1 MLTNKPAL
9 KTTLF
14 CACGIAAASVVEFG
28 FNWIIPIAG
37 GLLFLLLMC
46 HYLFKSS
53 GISFVLLFILIAFL
67 TGFFRLSLTET
78 SRLPDSHL
86 TKLNL
91 YDTYVTVD
99 GWVSDVIEYHHGGE
113 TITVSLSRIQARGIE
128 YSDIDGK
135 INVSL
140 RDSTM
145 RVGIGDN
152 IEMSGIL
159 VRPAERR
166 NPGEMN
172 SRTYLARK
180 DVYGILRIPDGAQ
193 ITVHAD
199 NRVNT
204 IKSVLIYPIRTFLST
219 TLKQFHTGQELAFL
233 QAILLGQRTGVET
246 DILNDFRNAGTLHIL
261 AVSGLHVGFIILI
274 IQSVLMFFPLGKR
287 WQSVF
292 LIVIVL
298 VYILLTGAR
307 PPVLRAGIFACLYY
321 FGITIQRRRDTWNIL
336 GVTALLILLMNPN
349 TLFDPGFQ
357 LSFAAIAGILY
368 FKGSIQPI
376 IYKLEGMTKPFS
388 FLWLWRQTISLFFMS
403 AGAFFGTSFFMAYHF
418 HYLVPGGIFTSVIIV
433 PLATLTVGLGLA
445 ELLFGSMSVQLGSAI
460 GATNDV
466 LIQTIFAI
474 NRFAGDVSFM
484 RFIIGHYEIIWVLI
498 SIASVFFIVL
508 VYTKPLFFRITLG
521 SAGIVVLIL
530 WALWLNRPIPV
541 MNVTFLDVG
550 QGDATVISFPDDT
563 HWLIDG
569 GNSWDTGDAGNRH
582 VIPYL
587 RWAGIRKLDGVF
599 LSHPNRDHYG
609 GLESVMRHV
618 EVGKFYES
626 IDSQQFIVE
635 DEFFNLLQTKGI
647 ERKLIHAGDSIIS
660 RRSSHQEDKSED
672 WRMYVLSPSLRL
684 NPDSYYGNTNDISM
698 TLLIQYGQTKL
709 LITSDIGFEVENEIL
724 VKYGSFLDSD
734 ILKVAHHGSKYSS
747 DVNFLEAVSP
757 QFSVISSG
765 KFNSY
770 GHPAPETL
778 QRLRKVTT
786 EILRTDS
793 GGAIEFV
800 SDGMQWSIVHKANKY
815 HITD

>member
-1 MLTNKPAL
+1 M
-9 KTTLF
+9 
-14 CACGIAAASVVEFG
+14 
-28 FNWIIPIAG
+28 
-37 GLLFLLLMC
+37 FLLLIC
-46 HYLFKSS
+46 NYLFKSS
-53 GISFVLLFILIAFL
+53 RTLFVLLFTLIAFL
-67 TGFFRLSLTET
+67 IGFFRLSLTET
-78 SRLPDSHL
+78 SHLPDSHL

-91 YDTYVTVD
+91 YDTYVTVE
-99 GWVSDVIEYHHGGE
+99 GRVSDMIEYHHGGE
-113 TITVSLSRIQARGIE
+113 RLTVSPSRIQARGRE
-128 YSDIDGK
+128 YSEIDGK
-135 INVSL
+135 INISL

-152 IEMSGIL
+152 IELSGML

-172 SRTYLARK
+172 IRTYLARK
-180 DVYGILRIPDGAQ
+180 DIYGILRVPDGAK
-193 ITVHAD
+193 ITVHAN
-199 NRVNT
+199 NRVNS
-204 IKSVLIYPIRTFLST
+204 IKGALIYPIRTFLST

-233 QAILLGQRTGVET
+233 QAILLGQRTGVEA

-274 IQSVLMFFPLGKR
+274 LQSVLMFFPLGKR
-287 WQSVF
+287 WQSVL

-298 VYILLTGAR
+298 VYILITGAR

-336 GVTALLILLMNPN
+336 GVAALLILLMNPG

-357 LSFAAIAGILY
+357 LSFTAIAGILY
-368 FKGSIQPI
+368 FKGTMQPI
-376 IYKLEGMTKPFS
+376 ICNSEGMAEPFS
-388 FLWLWRQTISLFFMS
+388 FLWLWRQSISLFFMS
-403 AGAFFGTSFFMAYHF
+403 AGAFFGTSFFMACHF
-418 HYLVPGGIFTSVIIV
+418 HYLVPGGIFTSLIIV

-445 ELLFGSMSVQLGSAI
+445 ELLIGSMIFPLGSAI

-484 RFIIGHYEIIWVLI
+484 RFIIGHHEIIWVFI
-498 SIASVFFIVL
+498 SMISVFFFITT
-508 VYTKPLFFRITLG
+508 YTKPQFFRITVG
-521 SAGIVVLIL
+521 STGILVLTV
-530 WALWLNRPIPV
+530 WAMWWNRPAPV
-541 MNVTFLDVG
+541 MSVTFLDVG

-618 EVGKFYES
+618 EVGKFYET

-635 DEFFNLLQTKGI
+635 DEFYNLLHTKGI
-647 ERKLIHAGDSIIS
+647 ERKLIEAGDSIKINK
-660 RRSSHQEDKSED
+660 SSHQEDTSED
-672 WRMYVLSPSLRL
+672 WRMFVLSPSFRL
-684 NPDSYYGNTNDISM
+684 DPDSYYGNTNDISL
-698 TLLIQYGQTKL
+698 TLLIQYGHTKL
-709 LITSDIGFEVENEIL
+709 LITSDIGFEQENKLLE
-724 VKYGSFLDSD
+724 KYGSFLDSD
-734 ILKVAHHGSKYSS
+734 ILKVGHHGSKYSS
-747 DVNFLEAVSP
+747 DINFLEVVSP
-757 QFSVISSG
+757 QYSVISSG
-765 KFNSY
+765 RFNSY

-778 QRLRKVTT
+778 QRLKKVTS

-800 SDGMQWSIVHKANKY
+800 SDGLQWSIVGKASKY